1 MTTFDKVAHALG
13 AAATGIL
20 AAGLSGG
27 VAVPAWLMLTA
38 VGVQFATGAA
48 TSPMV
53 RRKDNKPDA
62 RGQVRDDEDPK

>member
-1 MTTFDKVAHALG
+1 MSTFDKIAHALG

-38 VGVQFATGAA
+38 VGVQFATGASTA
-48 TSPMV
+48 PMM
-53 RRKDNKPDA
+53 RRKDNAPDA
-62 RGQVRDDEDPK
+62 RGQIRDDEEPK